1 VGTQRFFRCEE
12 ASTDAQLSSGI
23 LCSGTGKWIV
33 SGGETRQ
40 GIPDNDMN
48 NRHQKPPSQ
57 ELITMDL
64 DRFISQATTARG
76 IHAIRPEIL
85 EALIPVLKE
94 RDYWVTRLEASEIR
108 GKREIV
114 TLELSVIGLDGAENW
129 ESHFD
134 VDRHTRLIYR
144 KIEEAKAS
152 GLKIEFHV
160 WIEKD
165 D

>member
-1 VGTQRFFRCEE
+1 
-12 ASTDAQLSSGI
+12 
-23 LCSGTGKWIV
+23 
-33 SGGETRQ
+33 
-40 GIPDNDMN
+40 M
-48 NRHQKPPSQ
+48 
-57 ELITMDL
+57 
-64 DRFISQATTARG
+64 
-76 IHAIRPEIL
+76 
-85 EALIPVLKE
+85 KE

-152 GLKIEFHV
+152 GLPIEFRV

-165 D
+165 E

>member
-1 VGTQRFFRCEE
+1 
-12 ASTDAQLSSGI
+12 
-23 LCSGTGKWIV
+23 
-33 SGGETRQ
+33 
-40 GIPDNDMN
+40 
-48 NRHQKPPSQ
+48 
-57 ELITMDL
+57 MDL

-114 TLELSVIGLDGAENW
+114 TLELSVIGLDGTENW
-129 ESHFD
+129 ECHFD

-160 WIEKD
+160 WIEMD
-165 D
+165 E

>member
-1 VGTQRFFRCEE
+1 
-12 ASTDAQLSSGI
+12 
-23 LCSGTGKWIV
+23 
-33 SGGETRQ
+33 
-40 GIPDNDMN
+40 
-48 NRHQKPPSQ
+48 
-57 ELITMDL
+57 MDL

-76 IHAIRPEIL
+76 IYAIRPEIL

-94 RDYWVTRLEASEIR
+94 RDFWVTRLEASEMR

-152 GLKIEFHV
+152 GLPIEFRV